1 MSTLTHTTVFK
12 VETCCRC
19 GLLVA
24 MTEELRTRRLNDH
37 GWFYCPNGHGQHFTG
52 KSKAEKERERAERLE
67 RELASAD
74 RRIANLDEDVRS
86 ARASLRAT
94 KGQLTK
100 TKKRAANGVCP
111 CCNRSFANV
120 QRHVKGQHPDFVEA
134 TK

>member
-1 MSTLTHTTVFK
+1 METSLLTQLVA
-12 VETCCRC
+12 VECSQC
-19 GLLVA
+19 GLAFGLTVQYKQH
-24 MTEELRTRRLNDH
+24 RRDDH
-37 GWFYCPNGHGQHFTG
+37 GTFYCPNGHTQYFPG
-52 KSKAEKERERAERLE
+52 KSDAEKERERADRLARQVERKD
-67 RELASAD
+67 RE
-74 RRIANLDEDVRS
+74 IANLDEDVRS

-120 QRHVKGQHPDFVEA
+120 QRHVKGQHPEFVEA